1 MDESYY
7 TLCIFPLVGLCKAKS
22 NATCP
27 KNIYIYSEPTPP
39 NKFAPSPSAPHQDP
53 NLTPGPAAA
62 NAAGAAEEAAGT
74 LAPPRV
80 DLMELVIGKNSQ

>member
-1 MDESYY
+1 M
-7 TLCIFPLVGLCKAKS
+7 P
-22 NATCP
+22 CP
-27 KNIYIYSEPTPP
+27 KKYIYSEPTPP
-39 NKFAPSPSAPHQDP
+39 NKFPPSHQDP

-62 NAAGAAEEAAGT
+62 NAAGAAGEAAGT